1 MLSTIFRIIDWSG
14 DKKPRLY
21 KGFVFSFFH
30 SIFVGLS
37 IMALSYFLNR
47 LWLDAMGIETMDTA
61 VVPLSIL
68 VMLIAVAGRF
78 LFSYLRAVNQESI
91 AFEVTASE
99 RIKIGAVLKR
109 VPLGFF
115 EKNNVGEL
123 TAAITNDLSYL
134 EMYAMKM
141 IDTVVNGY
149 LMVLVFILALSF
161 YSLPIAL
168 IALSGIALS
177 GLALI
182 WMGQRSKRNSPV
194 HASSQEE
201 MVAAVIEY
209 VRGISLVKAFKQ
221 QGVSVAGIRQAFE
234 KSRRI
239 NIKIEK
245 DYVLCNCL
253 HIFSLKLA
261 EVAMVVYAAYSAVV
275 GTMDI
280 ATTLM
285 ILIFSFIFFS
295 HAEAMNNSTHV
306 LNMIDA
312 TMDKV
317 DAIKKA
323 EFIDEN
329 GADLPLSD
337 HQIRFDHVSFG
348 YDQRQVINDVSFFIP
363 SGSTTAIVGPS
374 GSGKTTLCN
383 LLARF
388 YEVNKGQITIGNQD
402 IAQLT
407 CDSLLR
413 NISMVFQKVYLFHDT
428 ILNNIHFGNPQA
440 SMEEVV
446 EAAKKACCHEFIMA
460 LPLGYH
466 TLIGEGGSSLSGGEK
481 QRISMARAIL
491 KDAPIVILDEATASV
506 DPENEHLIQ
515 QAIFELTRNKTII
528 IIAHRLA
535 TIENADQIL
544 VVDQGHIVQQGTHP
558 QLIQTEGLY
567 RRFIQIRETAESWT
581 LDNNQTD
588 PQFINIS

>member
-14 DKKPRLY
+14 DKKYRLY

-30 SIFVGLS
+30 SIFVGLP
-37 IMALSYFLNR
+37 IMALTYFLNL
-47 LWLDAMGIETMDTA
+47 LWQDAMGIESMNGA

-68 VMLIAVAGRF
+68 IMLIAIAGRF
-78 LFSYLRAVNQESI
+78 LFAYLRAINQESI
-91 AFEVTASE
+91 AFEVTAAE
-99 RIKIGAVLKR
+99 RIKIGDVLKR

-182 WMGQRSKRNSPV
+182 WMGQRSKRNSPI

-201 MVAAVIEY
+201 MVGAVIEY

-221 QGVSVAGIRQAFE
+221 QGAAVAGIRQTFE
-234 KSRRI
+234 KSRQI

-261 EVAMVVYAAYSAVV
+261 EVAMVVYAAYSALV

-280 ATTLM
+280 ATSLM
-285 ILIFSFIFFS
+285 ILIFSFIFFGQV
-295 HAEAMNNSTHV
+295 EAINNATHV

-317 DAIKKA
+317 DAIKQA

-329 GADLPLSD
+329 GTDLTLPD
-337 HQIRFDHVSFG
+337 YQIRFDHVSFG
-348 YDQRQVINDVSFFIP
+348 YDQRQVINDVSFLIP

-388 YEVNKGQITIGNQD
+388 YEVNMGQITIGNQD
-402 IAQLT
+402 ITALT
-407 CDSLLR
+407 CDSLLK

-440 SMEEVV
+440 TMEEVV
-446 EAAKKACCHEFIMA
+446 EAARKACCHDFIMA

-544 VVDQGHIVQQGTHP
+544 VVDQGHIVQQGTHS
-558 QLIQTEGLY
+558 QLVQKEGLY
-567 RRFIQIRETAESWT
+567 RRFIKIRETAESWT
-581 LDNNQTD
+581 LG
-588 PQFINIS
+588 

>member
-14 DKKPRLY
+14 DKKSRLY

-30 SIFVGLS
+30 SIFVGLP

-47 LWLDAMGIETMDTA
+47 LWLDAMGIESMDGA
-61 VVPLSIL
+61 LVPLSVL

-78 LFSYLRAVNQESI
+78 LFAYLRAINQESI
-91 AFEVTASE
+91 AFEVTAAE
-99 RIKIGAVLKR
+99 RIKIGHVLKR

-161 YSLPIAL
+161 YSLPIGL

-177 GLALI
+177 GLALN
-182 WMGQRSKRNSPV
+182 WMGQRSKGNSPI

-201 MVAAVIEY
+201 MVGAVIEY

-221 QGVSVAGIRQAFE
+221 QGAAVAGIRQAFE

-261 EVAMVVYAAYSAVV
+261 EVAMVVYAAYSAIV

-280 ATTLM
+280 ATSLM

-295 HAEAMNNSTHV
+295 QVEAINNATHV
-306 LNMIDA
+306 LNMIDT

-317 DAIKKA
+317 AAIKQAK
-323 EFIDEN
+323 FIDEN
-329 GADLPLSD
+329 GTDLTLPD
-337 HQIRFDHVSFG
+337 YQIRFNHVSFG
-348 YDQRQVINDVSFFIP
+348 YDQRQIINDVSFLIP

-383 LLARF
+383 LIARF
-388 YEVNKGQITIGNQD
+388 YEVNQGQITIGNQD
-402 IAQLT
+402 ITALT
-407 CDSLLR
+407 CDSLLK

-440 SMEEVV
+440 TMEEVV

-466 TLIGEGGSSLSGGEK
+466 TLIGEGGSSLSDGEK
-481 QRISMARAIL
+481 QRISMAQAIL

-544 VVDQGHIVQQGTHP
+544 VVDQGRIVQEGSHS
-558 QLIQTEGLY
+558 QLIQKEGLY

-581 LDNNQTD
+581 LG
-588 PQFINIS
+588 

>member
-14 DKKPRLY
+14 DKKSRLY

-30 SIFVGLS
+30 SIFVGLP
-37 IMALSYFLNR
+37 IMALSYFLNH

-68 VMLIAVAGRF
+68 VMVIAVAGRF

-91 AFEVTASE
+91 AFEVTAEE
-99 RIKIGAVLKR
+99 RMKIGHVLKR

-141 IDTVVNGY
+141 IDKVVNGY

-161 YSLPIAL
+161 YSLPIGL

-182 WMGQRSKRNSPV
+182 WMGQRSKRNSTV

-201 MVAAVIEY
+201 MVGAVIEY
-209 VRGISLVKAFKQ
+209 VRGIALVKAFKQ
-221 QGVSVAGIRQAFE
+221 QGVSVAGIRHAFE

-261 EVAMVVYAAYSAVV
+261 EVAMVLYAAYSAIV

-295 HAEAMNNSTHV
+295 HAEAINNSTHV

-312 TMDKV
+312 TMDKI

-329 GADLPLSD
+329 GADLPLTD
-337 HQIRFDHVSFG
+337 YQIRFDHVCFG
-348 YDQRQVINDVSFFIP
+348 YDQRQVINDVSFFLP
-363 SGSTTAIVGPS
+363 AGSTTAIVGPS

-388 YEVNKGQITIGNQD
+388 YEVNRGQITIGNQD
-402 IAQLT
+402 ISQLT

-440 SMEEVV
+440 TMEEVV
-446 EAAKKACCHEFIMA
+446 EAARKACCHDFIMA
-460 LPLGYH
+460 LPQGYH
-466 TLIGEGGSSLSGGEK
+466 TMIGEGGSSLSGGEK

-491 KDAPIVILDEATASV
+491 KDSPIIILDEATASV

-515 QAIFELTRNKTII
+515 QAIFELTQNKTII

-544 VVDQGHIVQQGTHP
+544 VVDQGHIVQQGTHS
-558 QLIQTEGLY
+558 QLVQKEGLY
-567 RRFIQIRETAESWT
+567 RRFISIRETAESWT
-581 LDNNQTD
+581 LG
-588 PQFINIS
+588 

>member
-1 MLSTIFRIIDWSG
+1 MLSTIFRIINWSG
-14 DKKPRLY
+14 DKKSRLY

-30 SIFVGLS
+30 SIFVGLP

-68 VMLIAVAGRF
+68 VMVIAVAGRF

-91 AFEVTASE
+91 AFEVTAEE
-99 RIKIGAVLKR
+99 RMKIGHVLKR

-141 IDTVVNGY
+141 IDKVVNGY

-161 YSLPIAL
+161 YSLPIGL

-182 WMGQRSKRNSPV
+182 WMGQRSKRNSTV

-201 MVAAVIEY
+201 MVGAVIEY
-209 VRGISLVKAFKQ
+209 VRGIALVKAFKQ
-221 QGVSVAGIRQAFE
+221 QGVSVAGIRHAFE

-261 EVAMVVYAAYSAVV
+261 EVAMVLYAAYSAIV

-295 HAEAMNNSTHV
+295 HAEAINNSTHV

-329 GADLPLSD
+329 GADLPLTD
-337 HQIRFDHVSFG
+337 YQIRFDHVCFG
-348 YDQRQVINDVSFFIP
+348 YDQRQVINDVSFFLP
-363 SGSTTAIVGPS
+363 AGSTTAIVGPS

-388 YEVNKGQITIGNQD
+388 YEVNRGQITIGNQD
-402 IAQLT
+402 ISQLT

-440 SMEEVV
+440 TMEEVV
-446 EAAKKACCHEFIMA
+446 EAARKACCHDFIMA
-460 LPLGYH
+460 LPQGYH
-466 TLIGEGGSSLSGGEK
+466 TMIGEGGSSLSGGEK

-491 KDAPIVILDEATASV
+491 KDSPIVILDEATASV

-515 QAIFELTRNKTII
+515 QAIFELTQNKTII

-544 VVDQGHIVQQGTHP
+544 VVDQGHIVQQGTHS
-558 QLIQTEGLY
+558 QLVQKEGLY
-567 RRFIQIRETAESWT
+567 RRFISIRETAESWT
-581 LDNNQTD
+581 LG
-588 PQFINIS
+588 

>member
-14 DKKPRLY
+14 DKKSRLY

-30 SIFVGLS
+30 SIFVGLP

-68 VMLIAVAGRF
+68 VMVIAVAGRF

-91 AFEVTASE
+91 AFEVTAEE
-99 RIKIGAVLKR
+99 RMKIGHVLKR

-141 IDTVVNGY
+141 IDKVVNGY

-161 YSLPIAL
+161 YSLPIGL

-182 WMGQRSKRNSPV
+182 WMGQRSKRNSTV

-201 MVAAVIEY
+201 MVGAVIEY
-209 VRGISLVKAFKQ
+209 VRGIALVKAFKQ
-221 QGVSVAGIRQAFE
+221 QGVSVAGIRHAFE

-261 EVAMVVYAAYSAVV
+261 EVAMVLYAAYSAIV

-295 HAEAMNNSTHV
+295 HAEAINNSTHV

-329 GADLPLSD
+329 GADLPLTD
-337 HQIRFDHVSFG
+337 YQIRFDHVCFG
-348 YDQRQVINDVSFFIP
+348 YDQRQVINDVSFFLP
-363 SGSTTAIVGPS
+363 AGSTTAIVGPS

-388 YEVNKGQITIGNQD
+388 YEVNRGQITIGNQD
-402 IAQLT
+402 ISQLT

-440 SMEEVV
+440 TMEEVV
-446 EAAKKACCHEFIMA
+446 EAARKACCHDFIMA
-460 LPLGYH
+460 LPQGYH
-466 TLIGEGGSSLSGGEK
+466 TMIGEGGSSLSGGEK

-491 KDAPIVILDEATASV
+491 KDSPIIILDEATASV

-515 QAIFELTRNKTII
+515 QAIFELTQNKTII

-544 VVDQGHIVQQGTHP
+544 VVDQGHIVQQGTHS
-558 QLIQTEGLY
+558 QLVQKEGLY
-567 RRFIQIRETAESWT
+567 RRFISIRETAESWT
-581 LDNNQTD
+581 LG
-588 PQFINIS
+588 

>member
-30 SIFVGLS
+30 SIFVGLP

-68 VMLIAVAGRF
+68 VMVIAVAGRF

-99 RIKIGAVLKR
+99 RMKIGHVLKR

-149 LMVLVFILALSF
+149 LMVLVFILSLSF
-161 YSLPIAL
+161 YSLPIGL

-182 WMGQRSKRNSPV
+182 WMGQRSKRNSTV

-201 MVAAVIEY
+201 MVGAVIEY
-209 VRGISLVKAFKQ
+209 VRGISLVKAFSQ
-221 QGVSVAGIRQAFE
+221 QGVSVAGIRTAFE

-261 EVAMVVYAAYSAVV
+261 EVAMVLYAAYSATI

-280 ATTLM
+280 ATALM
-285 ILIFSFIFFS
+285 ILIFSFIFFK
-295 HAEAMNNSTHV
+295 HVEAINNSTHV

-317 DAIKKA
+317 NAIKQA

-329 GADLPLSD
+329 GADLPLTD
-337 HQIRFDHVSFG
+337 YQIRFDHVSFG
-348 YDQRQVINDVSFFIP
+348 YDQRLVIDDVSFFLP
-363 SGSTTAIVGPS
+363 AGSTTAIVGPS

-388 YEVNKGQITIGNQD
+388 YEVNRGQITIGNQD
-402 IAQLT
+402 ISQLT

-440 SMEEVV
+440 TMEEVV
-446 EAAKKACCHEFIMA
+446 EAARKACCHDFIMA
-460 LPLGYH
+460 LPQGYH
-466 TLIGEGGSSLSGGEK
+466 TMIGEGGSSLSGGEK

-491 KDAPIVILDEATASV
+491 KDSPIVILDEATASV

-515 QAIFELTRNKTII
+515 QAIFELTQNKTII

-544 VVDQGHIVQQGTHP
+544 VVDQGHIVQQGTHS
-558 QLIQTEGLY
+558 QLVQKEGLY
-567 RRFIQIRETAESWT
+567 RRFISIRETAESWT
-581 LDNNQTD
+581 LG
-588 PQFINIS
+588 